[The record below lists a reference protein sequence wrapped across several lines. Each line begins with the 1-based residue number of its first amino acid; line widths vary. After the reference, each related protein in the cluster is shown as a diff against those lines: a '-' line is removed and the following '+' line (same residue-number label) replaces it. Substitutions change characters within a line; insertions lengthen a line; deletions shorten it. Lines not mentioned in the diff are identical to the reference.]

1 MNEYRHWKVTIKE
14 KAMGYPITSELHG
27 VYDEKDVKD
36 HYGLDEDDVEWYKIE
51 EIKHE

>member
-1 MNEYRHWKVTIKE
+1 MNVYEKRTISIVFKW
-14 KAMGYPITSELHG
+14 HG

-51 EIKHE
+51 EIK